1 MPKCST
7 KVIFWSGNTDTSLFV
22 NKWPNLRFWKSRFSI
37 KMNVLRTLTR
47 LPVTSIQI
55 STSYVPFRGAAGG
68 PKKTKGA
75 AAGKPKKVWKF
86 WRIQKL
92 QDFQFST
99 FDFEFQLLEVEKDP
113 VKLTTYLC
121 GSNYKLEGED
131 VQLKPDSEYPD
142 WLFTMDIKRP
152 KPKSWEIEDK
162 QSLEYFRATALEAK
176 VKWKRLHQKGLRGLR
191 DRK

>member
-1 MPKCST
+1 MIVKLACQ
-7 KVIFWSGNTDTSLFV
+7 VIEGHYGSLFSS
-22 NKWPNLRFWKSRFSI
+22 LIMECMF
-37 KMNVLRTLTR
+37 
-47 LPVTSIQI
+47 
-55 STSYVPFRGAAGG
+55 
-68 PKKTKGA
+68 
-75 AAGKPKKVWKF
+75 
-86 WRIQKL
+86 
-92 QDFQFST
+92 

>member
-1 MPKCST
+1 M
-7 KVIFWSGNTDTSLFV
+7 
-22 NKWPNLRFWKSRFSI
+22 
-37 KMNVLRTLTR
+37 
-47 LPVTSIQI
+47 
-55 STSYVPFRGAAGG
+55 
-68 PKKTKGA
+68 
-75 AAGKPKKVWKF
+75 
-86 WRIQKL
+86 
-92 QDFQFST
+92 
-99 FDFEFQLLEVEKDP
+99 
-113 VKLTTYLC
+113 TTYLC